1 MKKQLTPAEQLAKA
15 QVPKEEQPYQ
25 LPKGWQWVRLGGL
38 TQIIGGGTPSSKNDA
53 YYEGG
58 TIPWIRPADLSGYQ
72 DKYIERGER
81 SITELGLAKSSARLL
96 PADTVLLS
104 TRAPIGYVAIAANE
118 VTTNQGFKSFLP
130 SSLYEPSYLYWY
142 LKGNKDMLE
151 RHASGTTFLELSAKR
166 ASEIMMPLPPMEE
179 QQRIVQRIESLFAKL
194 DAAEARLNA
203 VAASF
208 APRKDALLH
217 QAFTGELL
225 HKQLQETMPMD
236 DILADVRIGPF
247 GSALHKQDYHEGGI
261 PVINP
266 KHIVALQIK
275 PEAKVSISATKADE
289 LSAYKLQENDI
300 IMGRRGEMGRCA
312 PVGEYETGWLC
323 GTGSMILRLK
333 DGYDAKFY
341 AQIISSQTCK
351 QYLEM
356 HAVGSTMKNLNERI
370 VRGIPIPKFSPSE
383 QRAIV
388 AQLDHLLSRE
398 HQAAVAVTRARTEL
412 RRLRAAILA
421 RAFRGEL

>member
-130 SSLYEPSYLYWY
+130 SSLYGPSYLYWY

-194 DAAEARLNA
+194 DAAEVRLNA
-203 VAASF
+203 VAATF
-208 APRKDALLH
+208 APRKAVLLRSAIH
-217 QAFTGELL
+217 GKLTTLQDVCKSIFDGDHMPPPKVEEGVPFLVIANVHTGKLDFSQTRYVPQSYYDKISTTRKPE
-225 HKQLQETMPMD
+225 KG
-236 DILADVRIGPF
+236 DVLYTLV
-247 GSALHKQDYHEGGI
+247 GSYGI
-261 PVINP
+261 PVLVDTDQAFCFQRHMGLLKP
-266 KHIVALQIK
+266 DHSKVETKYLWYALQLQNVFQQATAIAKGTAQLTVPIK
-275 PEAKVSISATKADE
+275 GFRQ
-289 LSAYKLQENDI
+289 L
-300 IMGRRGEMGRCA
+300 
-312 PVGEYETGWLC
+312 
-323 GTGSMILRLK
+323 
-333 DGYDAKFY
+333 
-341 AQIISSQTCK
+341 
-351 QYLEM
+351 
-356 HAVGSTMKNLNERI
+356 H
-370 VRGIPIPKFSPSE
+370 IPLPPLPE

-388 AQLDHLLSRE
+388 AQLDRLLARE

>member
-194 DAAEARLNA
+194 DAAEVRLNA
-203 VAASF
+203 VAATF
-208 APRKDALLH
+208 APRKAVLLRSAIH
-217 QAFTGELL
+217 GKLTTLQDVCKSIFDGDHMPPPKVEEGVPFLVIANVHTGKLDFSQTRYVPQSYYDKISTTRKPE
-225 HKQLQETMPMD
+225 KG
-236 DILADVRIGPF
+236 DVLYTLV
-247 GSALHKQDYHEGGI
+247 GSYGI
-261 PVINP
+261 PVLVDTDQAFCFQRHMGLLKP
-266 KHIVALQIK
+266 DHSKVETKYLWYALQLQNVFQQATAIAKGTAQLTVPIK
-275 PEAKVSISATKADE
+275 GFRQ
-289 LSAYKLQENDI
+289 L
-300 IMGRRGEMGRCA
+300 
-312 PVGEYETGWLC
+312 
-323 GTGSMILRLK
+323 
-333 DGYDAKFY
+333 
-341 AQIISSQTCK
+341 
-351 QYLEM
+351 
-356 HAVGSTMKNLNERI
+356 H
-370 VRGIPIPKFSPSE
+370 IPLPPLPE

-388 AQLDHLLSRE
+388 AQLDRLLARE

>member
-194 DAAEARLNA
+194 DAAEVRLNA
-203 VAASF
+203 VAATF
-208 APRKDALLH
+208 APRKAVLLRSAIH
-217 QAFTGELL
+217 GKLTTLQDVCKSIFDGDHMPPPKVEEGVPFLVIANVHTGKLDFSQTRYVPQSYYDKLSTTRKPE
-225 HKQLQETMPMD
+225 KG
-236 DILADVRIGPF
+236 DVLYTLV
-247 GSALHKQDYHEGGI
+247 GSYGI
-261 PVINP
+261 PVLVDTDQAFCFQRHMGLLKP
-266 KHIVALQIK
+266 DHSKVETKYLWYALQLQNVFQQATAIAKGTAQLTVPIK
-275 PEAKVSISATKADE
+275 GFRQ
-289 LSAYKLQENDI
+289 L
-300 IMGRRGEMGRCA
+300 
-312 PVGEYETGWLC
+312 
-323 GTGSMILRLK
+323 
-333 DGYDAKFY
+333 
-341 AQIISSQTCK
+341 
-351 QYLEM
+351 
-356 HAVGSTMKNLNERI
+356 H
-370 VRGIPIPKFSPSE
+370 IPLPPLPE

-388 AQLDHLLSRE
+388 AQLDRLLARE

>member
-1 MKKQLTPAEQLAKA
+1 MKKQLTPAGQLAKA
-15 QVPKEEQPYQ
+15 QVPPEEQPYA
-25 LPKGWQWVRLGGL
+25 LPKGWKWVRLGGIAEL
-38 TQIIGGGTPSSKNDA
+38 SKEKCD
-53 YYEGG
+53 
-58 TIPWIRPADLSGYQ
+58 TFQVD
-72 DKYIERGER
+72 DKYV
-81 SITELGLAKSSARLL
+81 GLEHMEKNGGAIDFGSAEGI
-96 PADTVLLS
+96 LS
-104 TRAPIGYVAIAANE
+104 TKSVFHVGDVLYGKLRPYLNKHGIADFDG
-118 VTTNQGFKSFLP
+118 VCSTDVLVFKTSTFADKRWLNWSFDRLDFIRYAVENSKGVNLP
-130 SSLYEPSYLYWY
+130 
-142 LKGNKDMLE
+142 
-151 RHASGTTFLELSAKR
+151 RVSAKEVLQAR
-166 ASEIMMPLPPMEE
+166 VPLPPMEE

-194 DAAEARLNA
+194 DAAEVRLNA

>member
-25 LPKGWQWVRLGGL
+25 LPQGWQWVRLGGL

-194 DAAEARLNA
+194 DAAEVRLNA
-203 VAASF
+203 VAATF
-208 APRKDALLH
+208 APRKAVLLRSAIH
-217 QAFTGELL
+217 GKLTTLQDMCKSIFDGDHMPPPKVEEGVPFLVIANVHTGKLDFSQTRYVPQSYYDKLSTTRKPE
-225 HKQLQETMPMD
+225 KG
-236 DILADVRIGPF
+236 DVLYTLV
-247 GSALHKQDYHEGGI
+247 GSYGI
-261 PVINP
+261 PVLVDTDQAFCFQRHMGLLKP
-266 KHIVALQIK
+266 DHSKVETKYLWYALQLQNVFQQATAIAKGTAQLTVPIK
-275 PEAKVSISATKADE
+275 GFRQ
-289 LSAYKLQENDI
+289 L
-300 IMGRRGEMGRCA
+300 
-312 PVGEYETGWLC
+312 
-323 GTGSMILRLK
+323 
-333 DGYDAKFY
+333 
-341 AQIISSQTCK
+341 
-351 QYLEM
+351 
-356 HAVGSTMKNLNERI
+356 H
-370 VRGIPIPKFSPSE
+370 IPLPPLPE

-388 AQLDHLLSRE
+388 AQLDRLLARE